1 MKFDDKKYGTA
12 GIEKR
17 LALKQQNDCLVRSL
31 DQKHVLICTLW
42 YSNGLSD
49 DKHLG
54 KCKNEMQDYPTLW
67 GFFFCNRHPTWSQE
81 KKN

>member
-1 MKFDDKKYGTA
+1 MKFEGKKSGTA
-12 GIEKR
+12 GIKQR
-17 LALKQQNDCLVRSL
+17 LALKLQEQNDCLVRSL

-67 GFFFCNRHPTWSQE
+67 GFFL
-81 KKN
+81 